1 MKKIDTAKLLPPF
14 EKLITVQA
22 MKSLV
27 LRPESKEVV
36 KKTKGGDNLFIFIG
50 SSGAGRDTVMEEC
63 LAHFKN
69 GVRLKRTTTRKPRET
84 IEEKD
89 KQRMIFTLKKTF
101 LNDFKKGNILFA
113 GRYKAN
119 KKLYGISKKE
129 ILKIRDKGKFFFLE
143 ENFSGLPLKI
153 LFPDSKLIIV
163 LPPTLDVLKDRLFSR
178 DKNDKECEER
188 FKISVLEIKAFLKN
202 LEKLVDERFL
212 DMIVVN
218 EGLPGRVG
226 ERLSKAIIRKR
237 RLIDDYQR
245 VKESF
250 K

>member
-1 MKKIDTAKLLPPF
+1 MKKIDTVKLLPSF
-14 EKLITVQA
+14 EKLITVRA

-27 LRPESKEVV
+27 LRPEAEEVV
-36 KKTKGGDNLFIFIG
+36 KRVKEGKNLFVFIG

-63 LAHFKN
+63 LNRFKN

-89 KQRMIFTLKKTF
+89 KQRMIFTLEKSF
-101 LNDFKKGNILFA
+101 LEDFKKGDILFA

-119 KKLYGISKKE
+119 QKLYGISKKE
-129 ILKIRDKGKFFFLE
+129 ILKIKDKGKSFFLE

-153 LFPDSKLIIV
+153 LLPNSKLIIV
-163 LPPTLDVLKDRLFSR
+163 LPPTLDDLKDRLFSR

-202 LEKLVDERFL
+202 SEKLVEEGLL

-218 EGLPGRVG
+218 GGLPERVG
-226 ERLSKAIIRKR
+226 ERLNKAIIKKR
-237 RLIDDYQR
+237 RFIDDYQR

-250 K
+250 E

>member
-1 MKKIDTAKLLPPF
+1 MKKIDTAKLLPSF
-14 EKLITVQA
+14 EKLITVRA

-27 LRPESKEVV
+27 ARPEAEEVV
-36 KKTKGGDNLFIFIG
+36 ERVKGGKNLFIFIG
-50 SSGAGRDTVMEEC
+50 SSGAGRDTIMEEC
-63 LAHFKN
+63 LSYFKN
-69 GVRLKRTTTRKPRET
+69 GVRLKRTTTRNPRET

-89 KQRMIFTLKKTF
+89 KQRMIFTLENTF
-101 LNDFKKGNILFA
+101 LEDFKKGEILFA

-119 KKLYGISKKE
+119 QKLYGISKKE
-129 ILKIRDKGKFFFLE
+129 ILKIRDKGKSFFLE

-188 FKISVLEIKAFLKN
+188 FKTSVLEIKAFLKN
-202 LEKLVDERFL
+202 SEKLVEEGFL
-212 DMIVVN
+212 DMIAIN
-218 EGLPGRVG
+218 EGSPEKVG
-226 ERLSKAIIRKR
+226 ERLNKAIIRKK